1 MIKINTGFTLKLVLY
16 MLRYSKKKANLTH
29 LKSLMSFT
37 RDSAEVLTFSS
48 LREHC
53 MCNSYFTGLP
63 EKSTASIKVVSM
75 GAVKF
80 MLLIK
85 K

>member
-29 LKSLMSFT
+29 LKSRMNFR

-48 LREHC
+48 LREH
-53 MCNSYFTGLP
+53 LH
-63 EKSTASIKVVSM
+63 V
-75 GAVKF
+75 
-80 MLLIK
+80 
-85 K
+85 